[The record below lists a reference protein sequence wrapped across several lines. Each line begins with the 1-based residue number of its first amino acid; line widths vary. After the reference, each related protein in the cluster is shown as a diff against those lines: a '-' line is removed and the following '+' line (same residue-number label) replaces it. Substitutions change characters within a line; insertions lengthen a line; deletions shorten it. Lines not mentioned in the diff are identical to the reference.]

1 MSASG
6 WGTCLKFHFLV
17 RICQKDKL
25 STSSKTF
32 PKNFF
37 VVADSIFCKPKHKVN
52 IIYHYNYR
60 KALSSL
66 IFIKDISL
74 IKQKLLELGK
84 HWKHTMIVPNVTG
97 STEYSTECFALWCWE
112 TKGIQDLSLNPGWL
126 ILSGLWVFQVTA
138 LTLIDVSSRVAW
150 RRSFSLSS
158 WLRVSGPREPW

>member
-17 RICQKDKL
+17 RMCQKDKL

-32 PKNFF
+32 PKNF

-52 IIYHYNYR
+52 IIYLYNYR

-74 IKQKLLELGK
+74 IKQKLLELRK
-84 HWKHTMIVPNVTG
+84 HLKHTMLVPNVTG
-97 STEYSTECFALWCWE
+97 STEYSTECFALLCWE
-112 TKGIQDLSLNPGWL
+112 TKWIQDLSLNPGWL
-126 ILSGLWVFQVTA
+126 ILSGPLSLPNNRSHSHRCEFSGGLEKEFFSVL
-138 LTLIDVSSRVAW
+138 LTPGFRA
-150 RRSFSLSS
+150 
-158 WLRVSGPREPW
+158 